1 MLKKK
6 KIKSFLAFLLSDVVS
21 IMFIN
26 VKMPTS
32 RVKHSTTELPT
43 RVVLLC
49 PFSYRYLEKWPSTH
63 FWGSSFEP
71 CYIENNAMLTHLRR
85 MEFPTIINWTCPFPG
100 LLGGIFHF
108 YSNFKRALCKQTVE
122 TQNVASDLGL
132 HCLLCPTKRKL
143 GLYGLS
149 LRSVKQIEQPLRWK
163 YCRNINTWMM
173 FRYAVTDLTLC
184 ISSGLL
190 AISVLKP

>member
-1 MLKKK
+1 
-6 KIKSFLAFLLSDVVS
+6 
-21 IMFIN
+21 
-26 VKMPTS
+26 MPTS
-32 RVKHSTTELPT
+32 RVKHSTTE

-49 PFSYRYLEKWPSTH
+49 PCSYRYLEKWPSTH

-71 CYIENNAMLTHLRR
+71 CYIENNAMLTYLRR
-85 MEFPTIINWTCPFPG
+85 MEFPTIINWTGPFPG

-108 YSNFKRALCKQTVE
+108 YSNFKRAFCKQTVE

-132 HCLLCPTKRKL
+132 HCLRTFHKKEARLIWLKPKKCEPN
-143 GLYGLS
+143 
-149 LRSVKQIEQPLRWK
+149 RWK
-163 YCRNINTWMM
+163 YCRIINTWMM
-173 FRYAVTDLTLC
+173 FRYAVSDLTLC

>member
-1 MLKKK
+1 
-6 KIKSFLAFLLSDVVS
+6 
-21 IMFIN
+21 
-26 VKMPTS
+26 MPTS

-49 PFSYRYLEKWPSTH
+49 PCSYRYLEKWPSTH

-85 MEFPTIINWTCPFPG
+85 MEFPTIINWTGPFPG

-108 YSNFKRALCKQTVE
+108 IQILKEHSVSKQWRPRMWRLIWVCTVC
-122 TQNVASDLGL
+122 V
-132 HCLLCPTKRKL
+132 HPTKRKL
-143 GLYGLS
+143 GLYGIS
-149 LRSVKQIEQPLRWK
+149 LRSVNQIEQPLRWK
-163 YCRNINTWMM
+163 YCRIINTWMM